1 MKRKAQTV
9 KRKKTQTEYV
19 SGIQPRIEPDN
30 VPCLGKRSSF
40 GRWKI
45 GGEFGRKSAQRR
57 TRRHEFHELTRIWET
72 QKLQR
77 RKVWHECRRG
87 TSSAEGNCGAS
98 GFPRSRGSGHSNSIN
113 RNSSRTTFGIESTPF
128 VFRMIFF
135 CSPYQ
140 RPFDAA
146 IGNEPDR
153 CYEDENPI

>member
-40 GRWKI
+40 GVGKLRSELRQKNAKGDTNFTNGRGFWK
-45 GGEFGRKSAQRR
+45 RKSFSGERP
-57 TRRHEFHELTRIWET
+57 
-72 QKLQR
+72 
-77 RKVWHECRRG
+77 RKVLHECRRG

-128 VFRMIFF
+128 AFRMIFF